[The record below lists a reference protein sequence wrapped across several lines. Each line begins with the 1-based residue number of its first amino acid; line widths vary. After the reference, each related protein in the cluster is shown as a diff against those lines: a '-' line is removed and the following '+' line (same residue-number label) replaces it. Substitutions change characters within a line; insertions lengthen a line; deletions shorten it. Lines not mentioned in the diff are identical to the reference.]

1 MNFLKTIFS
10 LAFVLAASAA
20 ELAAPVASWTFDGA
34 APGLEAQ
41 AGGKI
46 VAPRFADGA
55 ALPGV
60 QGQAVAIGVQAGDP
74 EYLTGTAPALG
85 ANYTLEA
92 WVWPTQVTGWGRVAL
107 NWGTNGRFA
116 YHLALHDGRVNLCH
130 GLSTGKEMVCEGG
143 QVSAECWQ
151 QIVAVADR
159 NAADPAKSLLKVYL
173 NGRLVGTKPFDGSCG
188 SGATEPLCLGD
199 SFSYANAGCRYHGY
213 LDSVTFWNRSLSDA
227 EIAARYEPRRAE
239 LAKLYQ
245 IAPPPIDEIVFVER
259 PSPRELG
266 HWYANIG
273 YHISGPGPAVDRT
286 MEEGIYP
293 VSGPFYHYDGGRLAK
308 LNTKTGIATTL
319 MEDAKG
325 NFRDPCVSY
334 DAKKIL
340 FSYRKGGTA
349 QYHLCEINADG
360 TGFRQLTDGI
370 FDDIEPC
377 YLPDGGIV
385 FVSSRAKRWV
395 NCFCS
400 QVATIHRCDGDGR
413 NIRCLS
419 ANVEMDNTPWV
430 LPDGRLLYTRWEYV
444 DRNQVQFHHLW
455 AMNPDGSGQT
465 VFFGNLH
472 PWGVFIDAKPIPG
485 TDRILFINSPGHG
498 RAEHAGNLATVTSAN
513 GPDDLAAIQ
522 SLRPGDSYRDP
533 YPLADG
539 SCLVARGNS
548 LLLVAK
554 GGKRETELFAAQLP
568 LHEPRPLIARPR
580 EPVIPTKVDLQKTTG
595 TLILTNAYLGRNTN
609 GIKPG
614 EIKRLVVLEILPK
627 PVNYGGGYH
636 DNAPLSWG
644 GSYTLE
650 RLLGTVPVEADG
662 SAHFEVPANRGI
674 VLYAADEHG
683 ACLKRMQSFLTV
695 MPGESLSCI
704 GCHEN
709 RTMAPLPIA
718 NLTAIKR
725 PPSQI
730 TPIAGMPDVF
740 DFPRD
745 IQPILDRNCLNCHN
759 PGKLSGGVDLS
770 GDRGIL
776 FSNAYINLFYRQQVA
791 DGRNGQGNRPPR
803 TLWDI
808 ASPLMAKLAGK
819 HHAPAA
825 TAADFE
831 IARHWINLGAPY
843 AGTYAALGT
852 GMVKHRYRMIESGL
866 SFPENGPA
874 MAAVQR
880 RCAACHQGAIQPVTS
895 MQLWNPHYPAEF
907 GGADKAN
914 ALMPHLIYDLTRP
927 EKSRLLMKPLA
938 PAAGGLGMTGKDG
951 KTITIF
957 NDANDPD
964 YQLILAM
971 VKAGQAYLKN
981 DPAWNMPGFKP
992 NADYIREM
1000 KRYGILPET
1009 FDVRRDPINPY
1020 ETDRRYWQMFWYAP
1034 PGQEPKLYPNPV
1046 MHQLLQQDGPK
1057 RAWETDFTETLSKP
1071 K

>member
-1 MNFLKTIFS
+1 MKLLKTIFI
-10 LAFVLAASAA
+10 LAFGLMAAA
-20 ELAAPVASWTFDGA
+20 EPAPPVASWTFDGT

-41 AGGKI
+41 AAGKI
-46 VAPRFADGA
+46 VAPRFADA
-55 ALPGV
+55 KTLPGV

-74 EYLTGTAPALG
+74 EFLTGTAPVLG

-92 WVWPTQVTGWGRVAL
+92 WVWPTQVNGWGRVAL

-143 QVSAECWQ
+143 QASTERWQ

-159 NAADPAKSLLKVYL
+159 NAADPANSVLKVYL

-239 LAKLYQ
+239 LEKLYKVEMP
-245 IAPPPIDEIVFVER
+245 AIDEIVFAER
-259 PSPRELG
+259 PSPRELN

-273 YHISGPGPAVDRT
+273 YHISGPGPVADRT
-286 MEEGIYP
+286 MEDGAYP
-293 VSGPFYHYDGGRLAK
+293 VSGPLYHYDGGRLAK
-308 LNTKTGIATTL
+308 LNLKTGIATTL
-319 MEDAKG
+319 LEDPKG

-334 DAKKIL
+334 DARKIL
-340 FSYRKGGTA
+340 FSYRQGGTA
-349 QYHLCEINADG
+349 QYHLYEINADG
-360 TGFRQLTDGI
+360 TGLKQLTDGI
-370 FDDIEPC
+370 YDDIEPC

-385 FVSSRAKRWV
+385 FVSSRSKRWV

-400 QVATIHRCDGDGR
+400 QVATIHRCDADGR

-430 LPDGRLLYTRWEYV
+430 LNDGRILYMRWEYV

-472 PWGVFIDAKPIPG
+472 PGGVFIDAKPIPG

-498 RAEHAGNLATVTSAN
+498 RAEHAGNLATVTTAN
-513 GPDDLAAIQ
+513 GPDDLAAIKTIR
-522 SLRPGDSYRDP
+522 SGNYRDP

-539 SCLVARGNS
+539 SCLAAQGNS
-548 LLLVAK
+548 LLLVSK
-554 GGKRETELFAAQLP
+554 DGKQETELFAARLP
-568 LHEPRPLIARPR
+568 LHEPRPLIPRVR
-580 EPVIPTKVDLQKTTG
+580 EPAIPAKTDLQKTTG
-595 TLILTNAYLGRNTN
+595 TLILTNAYLGRNTG

-614 EIKRLVVLEILPK
+614 EIKRLVVLESLPK
-627 PVNYGGGYH
+627 PLNYGGGYH
-636 DNAPLSWG
+636 DNVPISWG

-650 RLLGTVPVEADG
+650 RLLGSVPVEADG
-662 SAHFEVPANRGI
+662 SAHFEVPANRAI
-674 VLYAADEHG
+674 ILYAADETG

-718 NLTAIKR
+718 NLTAVKR

-730 TPIAGMPDVF
+730 APIAGMPEVF

-745 IQPILDRNCLNCHN
+745 IQPILDRNCVKCHN
-759 PGKLSGGVDLS
+759 PDKLSGGVDLS
-770 GDRGIL
+770 GDHGIL
-776 FSNAYINLFYRQQVA
+776 FSNAYINLFYRKQVA

-803 TLWDI
+803 ALWDI

-819 HHAPAA
+819 HHAPAIPA
-825 TAADFE
+825 QDYE
-831 IARHWINLGAPY
+831 MVRHWINLGAPY

-866 SFPENGPA
+866 SFPENAPA
-874 MAAVQR
+874 MAAVNR
-880 RCAACHQGAIQPVTS
+880 RCAACHQGAIQPITS
-895 MQLWNPHYPAEF
+895 MKGWNCW
-907 GGADKAN
+907 GGGISPF
-914 ALMPHLIYDLTRP
+914 MPHLVYNLSRP
-927 EKSRLLMKPLA
+927 EKSRILMKPLA

-951 KTITIF
+951 KAIEIF
-957 NDANDPD
+957 KDANDPD

-971 VKAGQAYLKN
+971 VKAGQAYLDQDK
-981 DPAWNMPGFKP
+981 AWNMPGFKP
-992 NADYIREM
+992 NPDYIREM

-1020 ETDRRYWQMFWYAP
+1020 ETDRRYWASFWHHP

-1046 MHQLLQQDGPK
+1046 MTQLLRQDGPK
-1057 RAWETDFTETLSKP
+1057 CAWETDFTQIPPKP
-1071 K
+1071 